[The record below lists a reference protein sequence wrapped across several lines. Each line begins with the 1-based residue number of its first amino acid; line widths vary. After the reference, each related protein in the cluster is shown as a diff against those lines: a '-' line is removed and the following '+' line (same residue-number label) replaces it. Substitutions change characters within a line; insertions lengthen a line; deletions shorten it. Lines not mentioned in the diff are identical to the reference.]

1 MGDNMKKNRVFSIV
15 FGLFCVVIFLTIG
28 YSAFSDSLNIGDA
41 TAKVRIYKDIRV
53 TGVSVSLNNS
63 TVTDLDYDT
72 DGISSKATL
81 NQNGTITY
89 NVTVKNLGP
98 NPMAIYSIDTSNLP
112 SDLKILSTSGYDF
125 NNKEKICDDSN
136 SSICTLNATK
146 TFTITIGYNNY
157 VSNSTIY
164 NISLGFEFVPIYDV
178 VYSNIT
184 VGNNYPT
191 HAYYGKTFSVSFQND
206 IPYAIELSENF
217 QKTYSNNTLTVQ
229 NPTSG
234 FTINRYYHISYN
246 LDGGTQAANQPDRY
260 LAGNSVTL
268 LDPTK
273 TDYTFQ
279 GWYDNS
285 GFTGTALTNTSGRSG
300 DLTLYA
306 KWEANSSGGG
316 MGTPEHPHEDNTTQT
331 YDPDNVPANSTILYT
346 AVEGEP
352 QVTTDEDGNIT
363 SFEYTDTGSGIS
375 VPTNGVDT
383 GILAFDGNDFVVT
396 LTAKFKR
403 SDIDTSKANPVLDM
417 SFSDGNGSVNGFLVI
432 MSSNYGGTSF
442 NETGTSITNTTSSN
456 PYLKFRFNKYVSGN
470 VDSTESRDY
479 YSKFSTNA
487 YYSNRFATQTEPIT
501 LTIKIYCRSNIFT
514 SDLIYNDDIIGRP
527 KYASKNN
534 EKQFSFATP
543 VVGATVKLGT
553 WYNKD
558 GELLTSKFDIVE
570 FSVVKS

>member
-184 VGNNYPT
+184 VGNNYPA
-191 HAYYGKTFSVSFQND
+191 HAYYGKTFSVTFQND

-273 TDYTFQ
+273 ADYTFQ
-279 GWYDNS
+279 GWYDNAS
-285 GFTGTALTNTSGRSG
+285 FTGTALTNTSGRSG
-300 DLTLYA
+300 DLILYA

-316 MGTPEHPHEDNTTQT
+316 MGTPENPHEDNTTQT

-363 SFEYTDTGSGIS
+363 SFEFTNTGTDGISTGSGI
-375 VPTNGVDT
+375 DT
-383 GILAFDGNDFVVT
+383 GILAFDGGGFEVT
-396 LTAKFKR
+396 LKAKYTFANLP
-403 SDIDTSKANPVLDM
+403 TSGMAPVINL
-417 SFSDGNGSVNGFLVI
+417 SEYKSGLNGIIVGTTVN
-432 MSSNYGGTSF
+432 S
-442 NETGTSITNTTSSN
+442 TGTSYNESDTSLTNVTNNNSQ
-456 PYLKFRFNKYVSGN
+456 KFRMNKYVNGSI
-470 VDSTESRDY
+470 STGIDY
-479 YSKFSTNA
+479 YHKQTTP
-487 YYSNRFATQTEPIT
+487 YYSYRFSSRTATFT
-501 LTIKIYCRSNIFT
+501 LTLKIHYNNSKVTSEFYVNDNYTTPVAKLKYSSKTQSTDTYIEYTGT
-514 SDLIYNDDIIGRP
+514 SDDITIELG
-527 KYASKNN
+527 KWKNN
-534 EKQFSFATP
+534 SGTPTTYQFD
-543 VVGATVKLGT
+543 V
-553 WYNKD
+553 
-558 GELLTSKFDIVE
+558 IE
-570 FSVVKS
+570 FSAEKT